1 MKSGLSRRG
10 FIKKAACAGAVIGF
24 PTIVPAT
31 ALARSGKASP
41 NSKVNV
47 ALIGCGDR
55 SSYAFNYKNYDKSV
69 VVAVCDTI
77 KGRRLQRKQEFGNC
91 DDYSDF
97 REVLERKDVD
107 AVHIAT
113 ADHWHVPIALLSLTH
128 IC

>member
-10 FIKKAACAGAVIGF
+10 FIKKAVCAGAVIGF

-31 ALARSGKASP
+31 VLARSGKASP

-69 VVAVCDTI
+69 RSDILCHLIDISARTGRKIEWNPAKETI
-77 KGRRLQRKQEFGNC
+77 VGDKQAEEMMHREMRKPWT
-91 DDYSDF
+91 
-97 REVLERKDVD
+97 L
-107 AVHIAT
+107 
-113 ADHWHVPIALLSLTH
+113 
-128 IC
+128 